1 MSEIYLTAYDGFILG
16 PIVKVLGWIMDKI
29 YLFFY
34 SVFGIE
40 NVAVSIAVFTLFI
53 YLCLFPLTYKQ
64 QKFSALNRIM
74 QPEIREINNKY
85 KGKRD
90 TESMQA
96 KQEET
101 QAVYD
106 KYGVSTMGTCIYLL
120 IQLPILISLYRVF
133 YNVPAYI
140 SSIKEVFT
148 EKVGNAATSIID
160 AIVNS
165 DGFMNKMQ
173 SLYEYAELK
182 NVTAD
187 FTGTYTADN
196 ASVIKDYIIDV
207 LYKLGDSGWAKLGE
221 YFPNISD
228 SIDAVVQKLHDI
240 NYIFVLN
247 ISDTPWNQIKQGWS
261 GDTKDFALI
270 ICSFLVPLLAWG
282 TQMINIKLMP
292 TNNDGNDQMAK
303 TMKTTNMLMPLMSLF
318 FAFTVPVGLGF
329 YWITGS
335 VIRIIQQLLLNIH
348 FKKLDPESII
358 DKNKEKAAKKAEK
371 RGKRREAIYNSAHI
385 NTKSLSTNASTDIS
399 KDNQEKL
406 DKMQNVRNNPPA
418 GSMASLANAVKEFDE
433 KNNSNKN
440 NSNKKN
446 SNKNSKGKSNKK

>member
-1 MSEIYLTAYDGFILG
+1 LSEIYLTAYDGFILG

-40 NVAVSIAVFTLFI
+40 NVAVSIAIFTLFI

-74 QPEIREINNKY
+74 QPEIKEINNKY

-90 TESMQA
+90 TASMQA

-106 KYGVSTMGTCIYLL
+106 KYGVSTMGSCIQLL
-120 IQLPILISLYRVF
+120 IQLPILFSLYRVF

-140 SSIKEVFT
+140 TSIREVFT
-148 EKVGNAATSIID
+148 EKVGNAASSIVD

-165 DGFMNKMQ
+165 DGFMDKMQ
-173 SLYEYAELK
+173 SLYEYADLK

-187 FTGTYTADN
+187 FKGTYTADN
-196 ASVIKDYIIDV
+196 AETIKNYIIDV
-207 LYKLGDSGWAKLGE
+207 LYKLGDSGWAKLAE
-221 YFPNISD
+221 SFPNISD

-240 NYIFVLN
+240 NYIFVLS

-261 GDTKDFALI
+261 GDSKDFVLI
-270 ICSFLVPLLAWG
+270 ICSLLVPLLAWG

-292 TNNDGNDQMAK
+292 TANNDNDQMAK
-303 TMKTTNMLMPLMSLF
+303 TMRTTNMLMPLMSLF

-335 VIRIIQQLLLNIH
+335 VIRIIQQILLNMH

-358 DKNKEKAAKKAEK
+358 ENNKEKAAKKAEK
-371 RGKRREAIYNSAHI
+371 RGKRKEAIYNSAHI
-385 NTKSLSTNASTDIS
+385 NAKSLSSNVSTNIS

-418 GSMASLANAVKEFDE
+418 GSMASLANAVKAFDE
-433 KNNSNKN
+433 KNNSKN
-440 NSNKKN
+440 NNGAKNSNKKN
-446 SNKNSKGKSNKK
+446 NKGKNKK

>member
-1 MSEIYLTAYDGFILG
+1 LSEIYLTAYDGFILG

-40 NVAVSIAVFTLFI
+40 NVAVSIAIFTLFI

-74 QPEIREINNKY
+74 QPEIKEINNKY

-90 TESMQA
+90 TASMQA

-106 KYGVSTMGTCIYLL
+106 KYGVSTMGSCIQLL
-120 IQLPILISLYRVF
+120 IQLPILFSLYRVF

-140 SSIKEVFT
+140 TSIREVFT
-148 EKVGNAATSIID
+148 EKVGNAASSIVD

-165 DGFMNKMQ
+165 DGFMDKMQ
-173 SLYEYAELK
+173 SLYEYADLK

-196 ASVIKDYIIDV
+196 AETIKNYIIDV
-207 LYKLGDSGWAKLGE
+207 LYKLGDSGWAKLAE
-221 YFPNISD
+221 SFPNISD

-240 NYIFVLN
+240 NYIFVLS

-261 GDTKDFALI
+261 GDSKDFVLI
-270 ICSFLVPLLAWG
+270 ICSLLVPLLAWG

-292 TNNDGNDQMAK
+292 TANNDNDQMAK
-303 TMKTTNMLMPLMSLF
+303 TMRTTNMLMPLMSLF

-335 VIRIIQQLLLNIH
+335 VIRIIQQILLNMH

-358 DKNKEKAAKKAEK
+358 ENNKEKAAKKAEK
-371 RGKRREAIYNSAHI
+371 RGKRKEAIYNSAHI
-385 NTKSLSTNASTDIS
+385 NAKSLSSNVSTDIS

-418 GSMASLANAVKEFDE
+418 GSMASLANAVKAFDE
-433 KNNSNKN
+433 KNNSKN
-440 NSNKKN
+440 NSGAKNSNKKN
-446 SNKNSKGKSNKK
+446 NKGKNKK

>member
-40 NVAVSIAVFTLFI
+40 NVAVSIAIFTLFI

-74 QPEIREINNKY
+74 QPEIKEINNKY

-90 TESMQA
+90 TASMQA

-106 KYGVSTMGTCIYLL
+106 KYGVSTMGSCIQLL
-120 IQLPILISLYRVF
+120 IQLPILFSLYRVF

-140 SSIKEVFT
+140 TSIREVFT
-148 EKVGNAATSIID
+148 EKVGNAASSIVD

-165 DGFMNKMQ
+165 DGFMDKMQ
-173 SLYEYAELK
+173 SLYEYADLK

-196 ASVIKDYIIDV
+196 AETIKNYIIDV
-207 LYKLGDSGWAKLGE
+207 LYKLGDSGWAKLAE
-221 YFPNISD
+221 SFPNISD

-240 NYIFVLN
+240 NYIFVLS

-261 GDTKDFALI
+261 GDSKDFVLI
-270 ICSFLVPLLAWG
+270 ICSLLVPLLAWG

-292 TNNDGNDQMAK
+292 TANNDNDQMAK
-303 TMKTTNMLMPLMSLF
+303 TMRTTNMLMPLMSLF

-335 VIRIIQQLLLNIH
+335 VIRIIQQILLNMH

-358 DKNKEKAAKKAEK
+358 ENNKEKAAKKAEK
-371 RGKRREAIYNSAHI
+371 RGKRKEAIYNSAHI
-385 NTKSLSTNASTDIS
+385 NAKSLSSNVSTDIS

-418 GSMASLANAVKEFDE
+418 GSMASLANAVKAFDE
-433 KNNSNKN
+433 KNNSKN
-440 NSNKKN
+440 NSGAKNSNKKN
-446 SNKNSKGKSNKK
+446 NKGKNKK

>member
-1 MSEIYLTAYDGFILG
+1 LSEIYLTAYDGFILG

-40 NVAVSIAVFTLFI
+40 NVAVSIAIFTLFI

-74 QPEIREINNKY
+74 QPEIKEINNKY

-90 TESMQA
+90 TASMQA

-106 KYGVSTMGTCIYLL
+106 KYGVSTMGSCIQLL
-120 IQLPILISLYRVF
+120 IQLPILFSLYRVF

-140 SSIKEVFT
+140 TSIREVFT
-148 EKVGNAATSIID
+148 EKVGNAASSIVD

-165 DGFMNKMQ
+165 DGFMDKMQ
-173 SLYEYAELK
+173 SLYEYADLK

-196 ASVIKDYIIDV
+196 AETIKNYIIDV
-207 LYKLGDSGWAKLGE
+207 LYKLGDSGWAKLAE
-221 YFPNISD
+221 SFPNISD

-240 NYIFVLN
+240 NYIFVLS

-261 GDTKDFALI
+261 GDSKDFVLI
-270 ICSFLVPLLAWG
+270 ICSLLVPLLAWG

-292 TNNDGNDQMAK
+292 TANNDNDQMAK
-303 TMKTTNMLMPLMSLF
+303 TMRTTNMLMPLMSLF

-335 VIRIIQQLLLNIH
+335 VIRIIQQILLNMH

-358 DKNKEKAAKKAEK
+358 ENNKEKAAKKAEK
-371 RGKRREAIYNSAHI
+371 RGKRKEAIYNSAHI
-385 NTKSLSTNASTDIS
+385 NAKSLSSNVSTDIS

-418 GSMASLANAVKEFDE
+418 GSMASLANAVKAFDE
-433 KNNSNKN
+433 KNNSKN
-440 NSNKKN
+440 NNGAKNSNKKN
-446 SNKNSKGKSNKK
+446 NKGKNKK